1 MKKIIL
7 ASNSFSRKSQLE
19 RLCIPFITSSHD
31 VDENMEKLKIAD
43 HEELSQKLSRMKARS
58 VYSNNPNAIVIGGD
72 TITSF
77 DGRIISKPK
86 TREKAI
92 KQLTELNGNKHRV
105 ITSLTIIADETEY
118 LHTEIAHMSMRKLS
132 LDQINRYIEIDEP
145 LESCGSCRLDSL
157 GISLFDEIVC
167 DDYTAIIGIPLIW
180 TVKILSEIGVPVP

>member
-19 RLCIPFITSSHD
+19 RLCVPFVTSSHN
-31 VDENMEKLKIAD
+31 VDEKLEKLKVAD
-43 HEELSQKLSRMKARS
+43 HEELAKKLSRMKAKS
-58 VYSNNPNAIVIGGD
+58 VYINNPEAIVIGGD

-77 DGRIISKPK
+77 DGRIISKPM
-86 TREKAI
+86 TRENAI
-92 KQLTELNGNKHRV
+92 KQLSELNGNKHRV
-105 ITSLTIIADETEY
+105 ITSLTIIADEIEY
-118 LHTEIAHMSMRKLS
+118 SHTEIAYMTMRKLS

-180 TVKILSEIGVPVP
+180 TVKILSEIGIPVP

>member
-1 MKKIIL
+1 
-7 ASNSFSRKSQLE
+7 
-19 RLCIPFITSSHD
+19 
-31 VDENMEKLKIAD
+31 MEKLKIVD
-43 HEELSQKLSRMKARS
+43 HEELSQKLSGMKARS

-118 LHTEIAHMSMRKLS
+118 LHTEIAYMSMRKLS
-132 LDQINRYIEIDEP
+132 LI
-145 LESCGSCRLDSL
+145 
-157 GISLFDEIVC
+157 
-167 DDYTAIIGIPLIW
+167 
-180 TVKILSEIGVPVP
+180 K

>member
-1 MKKIIL
+1 
-7 ASNSFSRKSQLE
+7 
-19 RLCIPFITSSHD
+19 
-31 VDENMEKLKIAD
+31 MEKLKIAD

-180 TVKILSEIGVPVP
+180 TVKTLSEIGVPVP

>member
-7 ASNSFSRKSQLE
+7 ASNSSSRKSQLE
-19 RLCIPFITSSHD
+19 RLCIPFVTSSHN
-31 VDENMEKLKIAD
+31 VDENLEKLKVVD
-43 HEELSQKLSRMKARS
+43 HEKLSQKLSRMKAQS
-58 VYSNNPNAIVIGGD
+58 VYVNNPNAIVIGGD

-86 TREKAI
+86 TRENAI

-105 ITSLTIIADETEY
+105 ITSLTIIADEIEY
-118 LHTEIAHMSMRKLS
+118 SHTEIAYMSMRKLS
-132 LDQINRYIEIDEP
+132 PDQMDRYVEIDRP
-145 LESCGSCRLDSL
+145 LESCGACRLDSL

-180 TVKILSEIGVPVP
+180 TVKILSGIGVRIP

>member
-19 RLCIPFITSSHD
+19 RLCIPFITSSHN
-31 VDENMEKLKIAD
+31 VDENMEKLKITD